1 MPIAAGQPAPDF
13 TLLADSGRP
22 LTLSSLRG
30 KWVVLY
36 AYPKDSTATCTVQ
49 ACDLRDGVPRFRR
62 RKTVV
67 IGISPDSVTS
77 HQRFKAKN
85 TLPFTLLADPEHVVL
100 QAYDVWKEKLL
111 YGRRYM
117 GVVRTTF
124 LIDPSGQIVRVFE
137 RVKARGH
144 AEELLAAIAELA

>member
-1 MPIAAGQPAPDF
+1 MPLAAGQEAPDF
-13 TLLADSGRP
+13 TLLTDAGKP

-67 IGISPDSVTS
+67 VGISPDSVAS
-77 HQRFKAKN
+77 HQRFKARN
-85 TLPFTLLADPEHVVL
+85 ELPFTLVADPDRQVL
-100 QAYDVWKEKLL
+100 EAYDVWKEKVL
-111 YGRRYM
+111 YGRPYM

-124 LIDPSGQIVRVFE
+124 LIDPAGRIARVFE
-137 RVKARGH
+137 RVKSRGH
-144 AEELLAAIAELA
+144 AEEILAAIAELA

>member
-13 TLLADSGRP
+13 TLPSDTGKP

-36 AYPKDSTATCTVQ
+36 AYPKDSTPTCTVQ

-67 IGISPDSVTS
+67 LGISPDAVAS
-77 HQRFKAKN
+77 HQRFKAKH
-85 TLPFTLLADPEHVVL
+85 TLPFTLLADVDRQVL
-100 QAYDVWKEKLL
+100 QAYDVWKEKQL

-124 LIDPSGQIVRVFE
+124 LIDPSGQIARVFE
-137 RVKARGH
+137 NVKSRGH